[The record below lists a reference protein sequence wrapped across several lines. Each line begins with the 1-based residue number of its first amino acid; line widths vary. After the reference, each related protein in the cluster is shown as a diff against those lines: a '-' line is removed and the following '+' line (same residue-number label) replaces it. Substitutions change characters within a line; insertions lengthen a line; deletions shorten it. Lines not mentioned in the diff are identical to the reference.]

1 MKIQASAGINKD
13 SSTHP
18 ITAVKENTDITFN
31 PTRKW
36 ENATGW
42 LNLESYTSILGP
54 VKNISISPTKSG
66 QPKLQWRD
74 RKWFRG
80 YMDEHEEPT
89 RFDVYRGDNNN
100 GVALTLNKDTSIF
113 SILSDHKII
122 KQFTIDGATAF
133 DFAMQP

>member
-18 ITAVKENTDITFN
+18 FTAVKENTDITFN

-122 KQFTIDGATAF
+122 K
-133 DFAMQP
+133 